1 LIVDDFESDR
11 LTYSRSWKLLEMNI
25 NTVNDLELVT
35 LTNCDREPI
44 HIPQSIQPH
53 GLLMVLSETDLSI
66 VQVSAN
72 SLDILGVEP
81 LDLLDRPLAD
91 FIGSDRIT
99 DIANCLERD
108 FENIN
113 PLSISFVRA
122 GSAPLDFNGIV
133 HRAISGEIVLE
144 LEPITDKTDN
154 FDNSNKDFFH
164 FYHQIKNTLSKIQTT
179 LNLSELCDLIVQKIR
194 EITGFDRVM
203 IYRFNEQGDGAV
215 IAESKQDHLESFL
228 GMHYPDSDIPKQ
240 AKHLYTL
247 SWLRLIPDVG
257 YQPIALVGSV
267 DQSTPA
273 PLDMSHCNL
282 RSVSPI
288 HIEYLKNM
296 EVVASMSVSLIQQ
309 QKLWGLIAC
318 HHNSPKF
325 ILYEVRTVCEFLG
338 QLMSTELAN
347 KEANENLDYKLQ
359 LKNIQSQ
366 FVERLSKANDF
377 VKELIAD
384 PEALLKLTGA
394 AGAAICDNEEITL
407 LGKTPKLTQLKL
419 LLTWIPSQFDQDI
432 FVTDALPHLYPQA
445 AAYKDVAGGLLAMAI
460 SKIQHRYLLW
470 FRPEIAQTVTW
481 AGNPEKPKRIEEDGS
496 VTIFPRQSF
505 EAWQEIV
512 DGRSL
517 PWLDC
522 EVAGACELRQAIVD
536 IVLRQAEDIALINM
550 ELERSNS
557 ELDAFAYIASHDLKE
572 PLRGIHNYATFLLE
586 DYSELLQGD
595 GADKLNT
602 LVRLTKRMESLI
614 ESLLKFSRLGRQ
626 ELQMSPIALEHLLEN
641 VTELFGMNPQWENC
655 QIRIPQSLP
664 TVLGDRVL
672 LEEVFTNL
680 ISNAFKY
687 NDQSEKW
694 AEIGWI
700 ETNAQNPDFVTIS
713 VHDNGIGIREKHL
726 NSVFRIFKRLH
737 SPNKYGGGTGAGLT
751 IVKKIIERH
760 GGTIQVQSIYGQ
772 GTTFLFT
779 LPIKLNISISISS
792 DSSDPSEIII

>member
-1 LIVDDFESDR
+1 
-11 LTYSRSWKLLEMNI
+11 MN
-25 NTVNDLELVT
+25 TDLEPVN

-44 HIPQSIQPH
+44 HIPRSIQPH
-53 GLLMVLSETDLSI
+53 GVLMVLAETDLKI

-72 SLDILGVEP
+72 SFDVLGLEP
-81 LDLLDRPLAD
+81 TDLLDRPLAD

-99 DIANCLERD
+99 DIANCLERN
-108 FENIN
+108 FETIN
-113 PLSISFVRA
+113 PLTISFDRT
-122 GSAPLDFNGIV
+122 GTAPLNFNGIV

-144 LEPITDKTDN
+144 LEPLTDN
-154 FDNSNKDFFH
+154 TDNLNKNFFH
-164 FYHQIKNTLSKIQTT
+164 FYHQIKNTLTKIQTAA
-179 LNLSELCDLIVQKIR
+179 NLSELCNLIVQEIR
-194 EITGFDRVM
+194 GITGFDRVM
-203 IYRFNEQGDGAV
+203 VYRFNERGDGEV
-215 IAESKQDHLESFL
+215 IAESKQDDLEAFL
-228 GMHYPDSDIPKQ
+228 GMHYPDTDIPKQ

-247 SWLRLIPDVG
+247 NWLRLIPDVG
-257 YQPIALVGSV
+257 YQPIALVAS
-267 DQSTPA
+267 DNMPT
-273 PLDMSHCNL
+273 PLDMSYCNL

-296 EVVASMSVSLIQQ
+296 EVAASMSVSLIQQ

-325 ILYEVRTVCEFLG
+325 IPYEVRTVCEFLG

-359 LKNIQSQ
+359 LKNIQGQ

-377 VKELIAD
+377 VSELVAD
-384 PEALLKLTGA
+384 PEALLQLTGA
-394 AGAAICDNEEITL
+394 TGVAICNHEEITL
-407 LGKTPKLTQLKL
+407 LGQTPQLEQLKPL
-419 LLTWIPSQFDQDI
+419 LNWISPQFNQDI
-432 FVTDALPHLYPQA
+432 FVANALSHLYPQA
-445 AAYKDVAGGLLAMAI
+445 EEYKAVASGLLAMAI
-460 SKIQHRYLLW
+460 SKIQNRYVLW
-470 FRPEIAQTVTW
+470 FRPEILQTVTW
-481 AGNPEKPKRIEEDGS
+481 AGNPDKPKRLEEDGS

-505 EAWQEIV
+505 EAWQQIV
-512 DGRSL
+512 DGQSL

-536 IVLRQAEDIALINM
+536 IVLRQAEDLALINV

-586 DYSELLQGD
+586 DYGEIIKDD

-614 ESLLKFSRLGRQ
+614 DSLLKFSRLGRQ
-626 ELQMSPIALEHLLEN
+626 ELQMSPITLDHLLEN
-641 VTELFGMNPQWENC
+641 VTELFSINPQWENC
-655 QIRIPQSLP
+655 QILVPKSLP
-664 TVLGDRVL
+664 TVLGDRIL

-687 NDQSEKW
+687 NDQSEKSV
-694 AEIGWI
+694 EIGWS
-700 ETNAQNPDFVTIS
+700 ESNSQHPNFVTLS
-713 VHDNGIGIREKHL
+713 VRDNGIGIRDKHL
-726 NSVFRIFKRLH
+726 DSVFRIFKRLH
-737 SPNKYGGGTGAGLT
+737 AQNKYGGGTGAGLT

-760 GGTIQVQSIYGQ
+760 GGTIQVQSVYGQ

-779 LPIKLNISISISS
+779 LPIKVNVSS
-792 DSSDPSEIII
+792 LETV

>member
-1 LIVDDFESDR
+1 
-11 LTYSRSWKLLEMNI
+11 MN
-25 NTVNDLELVT
+25 TDLEPVN

-44 HIPQSIQPH
+44 HIPRSIQPH
-53 GLLMVLSETDLSI
+53 GVLMVLAETDLKI

-72 SLDILGVEP
+72 SFDVLGLEP
-81 LDLLDRPLAD
+81 TDLLDRPLAD

-99 DIANCLERD
+99 DIANCLERN
-108 FENIN
+108 FETIN
-113 PLSISFVRA
+113 PLTISFDRT
-122 GSAPLDFNGIV
+122 GTAPLNFNGIV

-144 LEPITDKTDN
+144 LEPLTDN
-154 FDNSNKDFFH
+154 TDNLNKNFFH
-164 FYHQIKNTLSKIQTT
+164 FYHQIKNTLTKIQTAA
-179 LNLSELCDLIVQKIR
+179 NLSELCNLIVQEIR
-194 EITGFDRVM
+194 GITGFDRVM
-203 IYRFNEQGDGAV
+203 VYRFNERGDGEV
-215 IAESKQDHLESFL
+215 IAESKQDDLEAFL
-228 GMHYPDSDIPKQ
+228 GMHYPDTDIPKQ

-247 SWLRLIPDVG
+247 NWLRLIPDVG
-257 YQPIALVGSV
+257 YQPIALVAS
-267 DQSTPA
+267 DNMPT
-273 PLDMSHCNL
+273 PLDMSYCNL

-296 EVVASMSVSLIQQ
+296 EVAASMSVSLIQQ

-325 ILYEVRTVCEFLG
+325 IPYEVRTVCEFLG

-359 LKNIQSQ
+359 LKNIQGQ

-377 VKELIAD
+377 VSELVAD
-384 PEALLKLTGA
+384 PEALLQLTGA
-394 AGAAICDNEEITL
+394 TGVAICNHEEITL
-407 LGKTPKLTQLKL
+407 LGQTPQLEQLKPL
-419 LLTWIPSQFDQDI
+419 LNWISPQFNQDI
-432 FVTDALPHLYPQA
+432 FVANALSHLYPQA
-445 AAYKDVAGGLLAMAI
+445 EEYKAVASGLLAMAI
-460 SKIQHRYLLW
+460 SKIQNRYVLW
-470 FRPEIAQTVTW
+470 FRPEILQTVTW
-481 AGNPEKPKRIEEDGS
+481 AGNPDKPKRLEEDGS

-505 EAWQEIV
+505 EAWQQIV
-512 DGRSL
+512 DGQSL

-536 IVLRQAEDIALINM
+536 IVLRQAEDLALINV

-586 DYSELLQGD
+586 DYGEIIKDD

-602 LVRLTKRMESLI
+602 LVRLTKRMETLI
-614 ESLLKFSRLGRQ
+614 DSLLKFSRLGRQ
-626 ELQMSPIALEHLLEN
+626 ELQMSPITLDHLLEN
-641 VTELFGMNPQWENC
+641 VTELFSINPQWENC
-655 QIRIPQSLP
+655 QIRIPKSLP

-687 NDQSEKW
+687 NDQSEKSV
-694 AEIGWI
+694 EIGWS
-700 ETNAQNPDFVTIS
+700 ESNSQHPNFVTLS
-713 VHDNGIGIREKHL
+713 VRDNGIGIRDKHL
-726 NSVFRIFKRLH
+726 DSVFRIFKRLH
-737 SPNKYGGGTGAGLT
+737 AQNKYGGGTGAGLT

-760 GGTIQVQSIYGQ
+760 GGTIQVQSVYGQ

-779 LPIKLNISISISS
+779 LPIKVNVSS
-792 DSSDPSEIII
+792 LETV